1 MNDPPSATLLE
12 FRNISRC
19 YGSGDSEVKA
29 LNDVDLSITVGEFV
43 AIMGPSGSGKSTC
56 LNILGGLDTPTAGQY
71 LFREK
76 DVGALS
82 LRERAIL
89 RRQNIG
95 FIFQSFNLLGRTT
108 ALENVELP
116 LIYQRVDAK
125 SRRRR
130 ALEALERVGLGD
142 RIRHTP
148 AELSGGQKQRVA
160 IARAIVGEPSVIL
173 ADEPTG
179 NLDSSSG
186 ESVMELL
193 VELNRQREV
202 AIVLVTHEPEM
213 ARHAQRSIRFLDG
226 RIASIEQN

>member
-43 AIMGPSGSGKSTC
+43 AIMGLSGSGKSTC